1 MDIASLGGFF
11 LAIAIVGWLAISGG
25 DPRVLMDTHA
35 AVVVFG
41 GAIAATMI
49 RFPLH
54 STLYGF
60 PIGLKYTFSM
70 RKVSTR
76 ALIDEIGQ
84 LADLVR
90 KKGPL
95 ALENTPV
102 SDQFLAKGVRYI
114 ADGYDAEFIRDSLE
128 RERDLLLMRLSEGE
142 KIFRSIGDCAPAFGM
157 VGTLIGMVQMFA
169 NMADPSTL
177 GPYMAIA
184 LCATLYGAIVQNFIG
199 LPIADKLHL
208 KFAEEDLNQ
217 TLIIDGILQIRDAK
231 SPALVREMLQ
241 AYLPEKHRDR
251 EDADLDEAA

>member
-1 MDIASLGGFF
+1 MDISSIIGFG
-11 LAIAIVGWLAISGG
+11 LAAAVVGWLAVSGG
-25 DPRVLMDTHA
+25 DASVLVDMHA
-35 AVVVFG
+35 AVCVFG
-41 GAIAATMI
+41 GAIAATMV

-54 STLYGF
+54 ATLHGF
-60 PIGLKYTFSM
+60 PVGLKYTFTM

-76 ALIDEIGQ
+76 ALIDEIGA
-84 LADLVR
+84 LADIVR

-95 ALENTPV
+95 ALENAAV
-102 SDQFLAKGVRYI
+102 SDPFLAKGVRYI
-114 ADGYDAEFIRDSLE
+114 ADGYDADFIRDSLE
-128 RERDLLLMRLSEGE
+128 RERDLLLVRLSEGE
-142 KIFRSIGDCAPAFGM
+142 KIFRSIADCAPAFGM

-184 LCATLYGAIVQNFIG
+184 LCATLYGAVVQNFIG
-199 LPIADKLHL
+199 MPIADKLHL

-251 EDADLDEAA
+251 EDELDEAA

>member
-1 MDIASLGGFF
+1 MDIASIFGFV
-11 LAIAIVGWLAISGG
+11 LAAVIVAWLAVSGG

-41 GAIAATMI
+41 GAIAATLI
-49 RFPLH
+49 RFPLGSVLH
-54 STLYGF
+54 GF
-60 PIGLKYTFSM
+60 PVGLKYTFSM

-76 ALIDEIGQ
+76 ALIDEIGR
-84 LADLVR
+84 LAEIVR
-90 KKGPL
+90 KQGPL
-95 ALENTPV
+95 ALENAQV
-102 SDQFLAKGVRYI
+102 SDPFLAKGVRYI

-128 RERDLLLMRLSEGE
+128 RERDLLLVRLSEGE

-184 LCATLYGAIVQNFIG
+184 LCATLYGAVTQNFIG
-199 LPIADKLHL
+199 IPIADKLHL

-251 EDADLDEAA
+251 EDALDEAA